1 MKKIFN
7 DNTISYKSLGLY
19 FAMESLLESGE
30 EVSVRKLIDM
40 STDGDRLVR
49 SALNELIE
57 KGYVKRETLRGDGK
71 IKGVELG
78 SNTKKNQYALSAF
91 DAGLQK
97 QFKDKS
103 AKKLELVSKYPE
115 DDNDIQAVSGA
126 TISSKSIVD
135 AVNIAINLF
144 NQMEG

>member
-1 MKKIFN
+1 MKKIFT

-57 KGYVKRETLRGDGK
+57 KRYVKTETLRGDGK
-71 IKGVELG
+71 IKGV
-78 SNTKKNQYALSAF
+78 
-91 DAGLQK
+91 
-97 QFKDKS
+97 
-103 AKKLELVSKYPE
+103 KY
-115 DDNDIQAVSGA
+115 
-126 TISSKSIVD
+126 TI
-135 AVNIAINLF
+135 IN
-144 NQMEG
+144 

>member
-71 IKGVELG
+71 IKGV
-78 SNTKKNQYALSAF
+78 
-91 DAGLQK
+91 
-97 QFKDKS
+97 
-103 AKKLELVSKYPE
+103 KY
-115 DDNDIQAVSGA
+115 
-126 TISSKSIVD
+126 TSI
-135 AVNIAINLF
+135 N
-144 NQMEG
+144 